1 MTQQS
6 RDEGGMTM
14 SEEMKKAVEAMQAA
28 VDEILERKAKL
39 GYKVVI
45 GDRHGNP
52 KWVSAKYL
60 VRKRRAAIAAARKTA
75 PGTTSPQPGGDLT

>member
-1 MTQQS
+1 
-6 RDEGGMTM
+6 M
-14 SEEMKKAVEAMQAA
+14 SEKMRKAVEAMQAA
-28 VDEILERKAKL
+28 VDEMLERKAKL

-60 VRKRRAAIAAARKTA
+60 VRKRRAALAAARKA
-75 PGTTSPQPGGDLT
+75 KSGTISRNPEET